1 MTKNAIAVFLLMAL
15 IIIGYSCKNDNK
27 NADNKQVTDLDEE
40 FKTSGGL
47 IKLNDRLFSIPA
59 PMQISK
65 MVKEAGIA
73 YNRNYLNPTESLSKY
88 SSTFK
93 QALNLGVYGADLG
106 YLNTYDQL
114 PDAAMYFGVV
124 KVLSKE
130 LGILASINQDM
141 ISRFEANKENR
152 DSVMSIVSS
161 MYRDADSYLMNNER
175 NEIGIII
182 LAGGWIESL
191 HFLTKIA
198 SESKSDLIINRIA
211 EQKYPL
217 DNLIELM
224 RPYYGKQSDE
234 FDELLAALVD
244 LATIFDGITVSYTY
258 EEPVTYAEK
267 KLTVINSTTK
277 AIIQDVHLDMITKQ
291 LQLIRDLTI
300 K

>member
-1 MTKNAIAVFLLMAL
+1 MTKNKIAVFIVLLL
-15 IIIGYSCKNDNK
+15 ISVSYSCNNESKTSNN
-27 NADNKQVTDLDEE
+27 NQVTNLDDE

-59 PMQISK
+59 PMQIAK
-65 MVKEAGIA
+65 MVKEAGIT
-73 YNRNYLNPTESLSKY
+73 YNKGLLNPSESVSKY

-124 KVLSKE
+124 KVLAKE
-130 LGILASINQDM
+130 LGILSSINQNLLN
-141 ISRFEANKENR
+141 RFESNKNNK
-152 DSVMSIVSS
+152 DSVMSIVSN

-191 HFLTKIA
+191 HFLVEI
-198 SESKSDLIINRIA
+198 SEESKSDLIINRIA

-217 DNLIELM
+217 ENLIELM

-234 FDELLAALVD
+234 FDDLISGLVD
-244 LATIFDGITVSYTY
+244 LATVFDGITTSYTY
-258 EEPVTYAEK
+258 EEPITYPEK

-277 AIIQDVHLDMITKQ
+277 AEIQNVQLEMIGKQ
-291 LQLIRDLTI
+291 LKALRDLSI

>member
-1 MTKNAIAVFLLMAL
+1 MIKNKIAVYFLL
-15 IIIGYSCKNDNK
+15 IILSVSYSCNNENK
-27 NADNKQVTDLDEE
+27 NSNNNATDLDEE

-65 MVKEAGIA
+65 LVKEAGIS
-73 YNRNYLNPTESLSKY
+73 YNKSYLNTTESVSKY

-114 PDAAMYFGVV
+114 PDAALYFGVV

-130 LGILASINQDM
+130 LGITGAINKGLMD
-141 ISRFEANKENR
+141 RFESNKNNK
-152 DSVMSIVSS
+152 DSVMKIVAN

-191 HFLTKIA
+191 HFLTQIA
-198 SESKSDLIINRIA
+198 GENKTDVIVDRIA
-211 EQKYPL
+211 DQKYPL
-217 DNLIELM
+217 ENLIELM

-234 FDELLAALVD
+234 FDELLAGLVD
-244 LATIFDGITVSYTY
+244 LATIFDGITVRYTY
-258 EEPVTYAEK
+258 EDPITYPEK
-267 KLTVINSTTK
+267 KLTIINSTTK
-277 AIIQDVHLDMITKQ
+277 AVIQDVQ
-291 LQLIRDLTI
+291 LKLISEQLVLIRELTI
-300 K
+300 N